1 MFHDEQPP
9 SLAERQRPMRFSD
22 VVGQETA
29 VAYLEKQARQGTCRS
44 VLLYGPPGCGKTVL
58 AEIYAN
64 ALLCTRK
71 VGGEPCLAPDCP
83 DCVECRRRN
92 HPNWRGMRDGTV
104 DDLAFA
110 RSINAEVDTESF
122 GGGKLVIIIDQ
133 AHLLSKRAF
142 DSLHDRMERTPPN
155 VTFILCTTE
164 IDGVPGRARSLFQQL
179 EIGPVGTPARMEFLR
194 KICKEEQF
202 IYGDSALDLLARR
215 SGGFLR
221 QMVQDLESLA
231 EQGAIGL
238 EQVRAFYETDGARQI
253 ARYVEVLLDEG
264 RLERQMLALDAWHA
278 PPERKIAAVE
288 AYFAELFS
296 TDLLKT
302 GRRGVILD
310 LAGVEDRD
318 RIIQTLTERGERL
331 RMAPRQFCHEV
342 LRFWAPS
349 GTASDAVL
357 LRKVSEFDELL
368 NGPAGLRLSE
378 HSDASRARS
387 A

>member
-1 MFHDEQPP
+1 
-9 SLAERQRPMRFSD
+9 
-22 VVGQETA
+22 
-29 VAYLEKQARQGTCRS
+29 
-44 VLLYGPPGCGKTVL
+44 
-58 AEIYAN
+58 
-64 ALLCTRK
+64 
-71 VGGEPCLAPDCP
+71 
-83 DCVECRRRN
+83 
-92 HPNWRGMRDGTV
+92 
-104 DDLAFA
+104 
-110 RSINAEVDTESF
+110 
-122 GGGKLVIIIDQ
+122 
-133 AHLLSKRAF
+133 
-142 DSLHDRMERTPPN
+142 
-155 VTFILCTTE
+155 
-164 IDGVPGRARSLFQQL
+164 
-179 EIGPVGTPARMEFLR
+179 MEFLR
-194 KICKEEQF
+194 KICGEEQF
-202 IYGDSALDLLARR
+202 IYADSALDLLARR

-221 QMVQDLESLA
+221 QLVQDLESLA

-264 RLERQMLALDAWHA
+264 GLERQMLALDAWHA

-318 RIIQTLTERGERL
+318 RVVRTLTERGERL

-368 NGPAGLRLSE
+368 NGPAGVRSSESPTRLVPARRKLPSRSAQNHSVETEGSGRRSDATPTAGAGYLSLKQVRELWEAASFLVQMHGLFLNTRISIRYAPLRIDDPYKIGPFLTGLMHELRMLVNGRAATEQCPQPFHWLFVHE
-378 HSDASRARS
+378 HSPTVGFRTLIAASVPMEAGNIGRWLGDDYLPRHLDS
-387 A
+387 SLHQER